1 MGYNKVTESVDVH
14 IIEVKLIIF
23 KYMNSQATS
32 LSEAFA
38 SSLSDLWYGLV
49 GIIPD
54 IIGAIILL
62 IIGLILAKLLSKL
75 TRWAIKKIKVDLL
88 FEKTKITKKFE
99 DIGFH
104 FVPSD
109 VLAWIV
115 KWFIIIATFMAVA
128 DTLRL
133 QEVTNFLREIV
144 LYIPNVI
151 VAILILVIG
160 LIVGDLAKNFIK
172 KTLQAS
178 KLNGKRADTL
188 GRLGKYAVLI
198 FAGMAAL
205 IQLGIAAELVQIL
218 FAGIVITAAL
228 AFGLGGKDQAK
239 RWLESLFSN

>member
-1 MGYNKVTESVDVH
+1 
-14 IIEVKLIIF
+14 
-23 KYMNSQATS
+23 MNPQAIS
-32 LSEAFA
+32 LSEAFT
-38 SSLSDLWYGLV
+38 SSLADLWYGLV

-54 IIGAIILL
+54 VVGAIILL
-62 IIGLILAKLLSKL
+62 IIGLILAKLLANL
-75 TRWAIKKIKVDLL
+75 TCWVVKKVKIDLL

-99 DIGFH
+99 DVGFR
-104 FVPSD
+104 FVPSE
-109 VLAWIV
+109 VLGWIV

-151 VAILILVIG
+151 VAILIMVIG
-160 LIVGDLAKNFIK
+160 LIVGDLAKNFAK
-172 KTLQAS
+172 KTLRAS
-178 KLNGKRADTL
+178 NLTEKRADNL
-188 GRLGKYAVLI
+188 GRLAKYAVVI

-239 RWLESLFSN
+239 KWLESLSNNN

>member
-1 MGYNKVTESVDVH
+1 
-14 IIEVKLIIF
+14 
-23 KYMNSQATS
+23 MNPQAIS
-32 LSEAFA
+32 LSEAFT

-54 IIGAIILL
+54 VIGAIIIL
-62 IIGLILAKLLSKL
+62 IIGLILAKLLSNL
-75 TRWAIKKIKVDLL
+75 TRWVVKKIKVDLL

-99 DIGFH
+99 DVGFR

-109 VLAWIV
+109 VLAWII

-151 VAILILVIG
+151 VAILIIVIG
-160 LIVGDLAKNFIK
+160 LIVGDLVKSFIK

-178 KLNGKRADTL
+178 RLNEKRADTL

-239 RWLESLFSN
+239 RWLEGLFGNWFL

>member
-1 MGYNKVTESVDVH
+1 
-14 IIEVKLIIF
+14 
-23 KYMNSQATS
+23 MNSQAIS
-32 LSEAFA
+32 LSEAFT
-38 SSLSDLWYGLV
+38 SSLADLWYGLV

-62 IIGLILAKLLSKL
+62 IIGLILAKLLANL
-75 TRWAIKKIKVDLL
+75 VCWVVKKVKIDLL

-99 DIGFH
+99 DVGFH
-104 FVPSD
+104 FIPSE
-109 VLAWIV
+109 VLSWIV

-151 VAILILVIG
+151 VAILIMVIG
-160 LIVGDLAKNFIK
+160 LIVGDLAKNFAK
-172 KTLQAS
+172 KTLQTS
-178 KLNGKRADTL
+178 KLTDKRADNL
-188 GRLGKYAVLI
+188 GRLAKYAVVI

-239 RWLESLFSN
+239 KWLESLSNNN